1 MTTRTF
7 HFDDGRE
14 ETYSVIPSPIWQI
27 EIDRLTTALDAARVE
42 IESLSTLCFGLA
54 KGVDTEAERANAAE
68 MCITALKAEM
78 AFDAILHADREHD
91 LTCEWERAND
101 AEAEVT
107 LLKAAHTDNAIHY
120 ADCLRNL
127 QHERDRAD
135 EAEVQVLLA
144 RTELSHLLV
153 HRVLQALPQEAPANR
168 QVET

>member
-1 MTTRTF
+1 MTLPARF
-7 HFDDGRE
+7 ASFDAE
-14 ETYSVIPSPIWQI
+14 ITYLRQ
-27 EIDRLTTALDAARVE
+27 EINRLTDE
-42 IESLSTLCFGLA
+42 H
-54 KGVDTEAERANAAE
+54 D
-68 MCITALKAEM
+68 ALKAEM

-91 LTCEWERAND
+91 LTCEWERANA

-107 LLKAAHTDNAIHY
+107 LLKATRTDNAIHY